1 MSEIVHNSSSE
12 VPSALASTNSTLPSV
27 LRREWLYKGVVNE
40 EFTIMQF
47 NCLADGLAQTGNFA
61 FCSPEEL
68 EWQFRWTLMKQEI
81 SKVDPDVLCV
91 QEMNHPEMLAQFMPT
106 HYMVFCPKLS
116 SPALHCGAPPDGCV
130 MLLRRSLFK
139 LVDVQIMYYNTE
151 HSLNSGAIIVS
162 VKDKRNKQG
171 FVFATTHLK
180 AKESFEEIRIVQIQQ
195 LLARIKG
202 SRMLLSSLLSERNM
216 PHKFPKVILTGD
228 FNSDPHRD
236 VYRLIYEDKDLCF
249 ESVYNSISPLL
260 PSPRASAS
268 ANASAFDGDVERE
281 DLSKIRIERAEYA
294 KHEPLFTTFKKR
306 GFGLGLE
313 SKLHT
318 IDYIWVSNEQ
328 TSGAKLIQGALLSI
342 PSEADIGD
350 QALPCKRYP
359 SDHLA
364 IAAKLGWNRLI

>member
-12 VPSALASTNSTLPSV
+12 VPSALAFTSSTLPSV
-27 LRREWLYKGVVNE
+27 LRREWLYKGVVSE

-47 NCLADGLAQTGNFA
+47 NCLADGLAQTGDFT

-68 EWQFRWTLMKQEI
+68 EWHFRWTLMKQEI

-91 QEMNHPEMLAQFMPT
+91 QEMNHPEVLAQLMPT

-162 VKDKRNKQG
+162 VQDKRNKQG

-202 SRMLLSSLLSERNM
+202 SRMLLSSLLSEENM
-216 PHKFPKVILTGD
+216 PRIFPKVILTGD
-228 FNSDPHRD
+228 FNSAPHRD
-236 VYRLIYEDKDLCF
+236 VYRIIYEDKDLCF

-260 PSPRASAS
+260 PRPTASVS
-268 ANASAFDGDVERE
+268 ANASAFDGDVERD
-281 DLSKIRIERAEYA
+281 DLSIIRIERAEYA

-306 GFGLGLE
+306 GTEE
-313 SKLHT
+313 STKIHT

-328 TSGAKLIQGALLSI
+328 TSRAKLMLGALLSM